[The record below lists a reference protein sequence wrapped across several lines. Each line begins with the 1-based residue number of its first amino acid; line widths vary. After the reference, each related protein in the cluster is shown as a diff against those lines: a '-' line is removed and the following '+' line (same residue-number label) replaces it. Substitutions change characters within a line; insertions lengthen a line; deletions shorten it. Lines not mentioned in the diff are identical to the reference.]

1 MQISTNR
8 TVREIAVEF
17 PLTTRIFE
25 EFKID
30 YCCGGARSLDD
41 ACQSAGADPVALLE
55 RLDQVSENLVD
66 DLDWLKNSTLIRL
79 IDYIVESHHVFTK
92 AEISALPVLMAKV
105 ADRHGERHAELLQ
118 LEMVVH
124 ELCEDL
130 SIHLEKEEEIL
141 FPYIDKLERAQ
152 ETGAGLPFSCFGT
165 VKNPVRMM
173 MMEHD
178 TAGDML
184 RRIRELTSDYKLP
197 DGACTSYT
205 ALYCRLEAFEL
216 DLHQHNHLE
225 NNLLFPRALE
235 LEERCLQ
242 N

>member
-8 TVREIAVEF
+8 TVREIVVEF

-66 DLDWLKNSTLIRL
+66 DLDWLKNSTLSRL

-105 ADRHGERHAELLQ
+105 ADRHGEKHAELLQ

-124 ELCEDL
+124 ELCGDL

-152 ETGAGLPFSCFGT
+152 ETGSGLPFSCFGT
-165 VKNPVRMM
+165 VHNPVRMM

-184 RRIRELTSDYKLP
+184 RRIRELTSDYRLP

-205 ALYCRLEAFEL
+205 ALYRRLEAFEL
-216 DLHQHNHLE
+216 DLHQHIHLE
-225 NNLLFPRALE
+225 NNLLFPRAFE